1 VIFEISPKY
10 RRGVKLHGMSPAARA
25 VLCPPG
31 VPEYFDGRPI
41 AHLWLDPGFEI
52 ATINGTL
59 NDMIYW
65 FSGPDS
71 VCSERALKAFEPFLE
86 HVEVIPLGPIRGVPF
101 FVLNATYF
109 EEDAIDPEETYRL
122 RARTNHHGLDH
133 SFAVR
138 TSWKPRYHMFR
149 MPESYGRTFV
159 TEDVKLAGEQ
169 AKLKGVAFYDVSE
182 PNALNF
188 FRSLLDPPEPRKAKK
203 SVKG

>member
-1 VIFEISPKY
+1 MIFEISPNY
-10 RRGVKLHGMSPAARA
+10 RRGVKLYGMSPAARA

-41 AHLWLDPGFEI
+41 AHLWLDPGFEV
-52 ATINGTL
+52 ATKNGTL

-86 HVEVIPLGPIRGVPF
+86 HVEVIPLGPIRGVEF
-101 FVLNATYF
+101 FFLNATYF
-109 EEDAIDPEETYRL
+109 EEDLIDPVETDRL
-122 RARTNHHGLDH
+122 RARTNHHGLDD

-138 TSWKPRYHMFR
+138 SSWKPRYHMFR

-169 AKLKGVAFYDVSE
+169 AKLKGIAFYDVSE

-188 FRSLLDPPEPRKAKK
+188 FRSLLGPPEPRKAKK
-203 SVKG
+203 

>member
-1 VIFEISPKY
+1 MIFKISPKY

-52 ATINGTL
+52 ATKNGTL

-71 VCSERALKAFEPFLE
+71 VCSERALTAFEPFLE
-86 HVEVIPLGPIRGVPF
+86 HVEVIPLGLIRGVEF
-101 FVLNATYF
+101 FFLNATYF
-109 EEDAIDPEETYRL
+109 EEDLIDPVETDRL
-122 RARTNHHGLDH
+122 RARTNHHGLDD

-138 TSWKPRYHMFR
+138 SSWKPKYHMFR
-149 MPESYGRTFV
+149 ISGCLGDTFV

-188 FRSLLDPPEPRKAKK
+188 FRSLLAPREPRKAKT
-203 SVKG
+203 